1 MGMKKPRAVEDELSG
16 SKPTPKPPRK
26 PPRVPFPFLDLPS
39 EIRLQVYHLI
49 LFTPSR
55 KGALKN
61 RGTVG
66 ASAKKSKAVAPA
78 SQRINLFLASQ
89 QVYNEASHY
98 FYSTQIFRVF
108 PVQDFS
114 RLPTLRGLPP
124 RHRSSVSTIELVLG
138 SSWTAPPRSWTVN
151 HSLGLQDMTT
161 IRTLKVFV
169 GCDPSQPVF
178 EGFRISKEFYTEFS
192 GRLMREILEQ
202 LPSLEWVEFD
212 AYPSVSRKGS
222 LMTRLMKE
230 AWKADKEIHWGP
242 QRGWTELEKV
252 EDDAHNEDQANSA
265 VDGLHSI
272 KPKPDP
278 VESLADDMHKIRL
291 GA

>member
-1 MGMKKPRAVEDELSG
+1 MGKKKARTSEIPDDLKDL
-16 SKPTPKPPRK
+16 KPAPKPPRK
-26 PPRVPFPFLDLPS
+26 PPRAPFPFLDLPS
-39 EIRLQVYHLI
+39 EIRLLVYHFI

-66 ASAKKSKAVAPA
+66 ASAKKSKAVAST
-78 SQRINLFLASQ
+78 SQRIHLFLTSY

-151 HSLGLQDMTT
+151 QSLGLQDMTAM
-161 IRTLKVFV
+161 RTLKVFV

-178 EGFRISKEFYTEFS
+178 EGFRISKDFYTEFS

-202 LPSLEWVEFD
+202 LPSLVWVEFD

-242 QRGWTELEKV
+242 QRGWTKFEKP
-252 EDDAHNEDQANSA
+252 EDDEHDEDQATSA
-265 VDGLHSI
+265 VDGLRSL
-272 KPKPDP
+272 KPDP
-278 VESLADDMHKIRL
+278 AESLADDMHAIRL
-291 GA
+291 SA